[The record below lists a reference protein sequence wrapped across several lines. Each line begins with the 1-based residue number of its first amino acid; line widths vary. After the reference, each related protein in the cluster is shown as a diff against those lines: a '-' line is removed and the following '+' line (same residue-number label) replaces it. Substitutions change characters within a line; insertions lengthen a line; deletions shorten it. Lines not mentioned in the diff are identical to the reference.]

1 MSAER
6 AELQRFVRGQIAAA
20 DLPHREHVRLAFQ
33 MLQQHDFPETV
44 LHFSH
49 ALQAMA
55 QKAGRPERFNQTMT
69 IAFLGLVAQRME
81 RAAGEDFAAFAAANP
96 DLFDKAL
103 LARWYR
109 PGQLGS
115 ALARRA
121 FLLPDPPTRNL
132 GDAPSS

>member
-55 QKAGRPERFNQTMT
+55 QGAGRPERFNQTVT
-69 IAFLGLVAQRME
+69 IAFLGLIAQRME

-121 FLLPDPPTRNL
+121 FLLPDPATPNL